1 MVVNVRKEYQG
12 LSREELLQKAYD
24 LGVAYELNSFS
35 CSQCTVAAL
44 YDMLDLP
51 DATIVKLA
59 TSNVG
64 GTTIALGTCGTII
77 GGIMVLDYFFGRPFE
92 HMSKKEVIEDPNI
105 MDLGAAVSVATP
117 LVNRSAKE
125 YGTITCANIQL
136 QLYGRYFFPG
146 DPDEF
151 NKLVEA
157 GAHSDPDKCARIV
170 GNAAKWTLEIL
181 LDRGAVELGH
191 R

>member
-1 MVVNVRKEYQG
+1 MAVNVRKEYRS
-12 LSREELLQKAYD
+12 LSRKGLLQKAYD

-44 YDMLDLP
+44 YDMLDIP
-51 DATIVKLA
+51 DATIVKVA

-64 GTTIALGTCGTII
+64 GQTIGLGTCGTVI

-105 MDLGAAVSVATP
+105 SDLGAAVSVATP
-117 LVNRSAKE
+117 FVNRCFKE
-125 YGTITCANIQL
+125 YGSIACANIQL
-136 QLYGRYFFPG
+136 QVYGRHFFLQ

-151 NKLVEA
+151 TKLVEA
-157 GAHSDPDKCARIV
+157 GGHSDPTKCARIV
-170 GNAAKWTLEIL
+170 GNAAKWVLEIL
-181 LDRGAVELGH
+181 LDKGAVKLG